1 MSLLPRRYAMSSRSA
16 SSSPDILG
24 PPGDADFLISS
35 PTKPFAGRQ
44 SWMSPANFSLLQT
57 PAKGKRVSLSPAKSA
72 HSIRF
77 DDILLPASPTMKL
90 NGRKVQTSSPS
101 RTQLDGNSSPW
112 RIRVTLEATQDE
124 NNRTSPSR
132 KRPRPDT
139 TVTKV
144 PLKGDEGLWEQTPKR
159 RRGRPRKSDSNA
171 TPNKGG
177 PGSTPGPKS
186 KRGRPRKVIQELP
199 SDENFEETH
208 EIPLAEPEQRYSPV
222 NLAVEGGSDDE
233 FPDALSAADLS
244 AQPEDTTQ
252 YDAVNSSPP
261 RSYIQPEGETLN
273 LNSTTQTQPRNYDN
287 YDNTNIHSPP
297 TRISSP
303 TNRNT
308 DFVTENTIH
317 AGHTPPPPRRIYPT
331 PTSSSLM
338 EEEHTGQGRPR
349 HGFSEN
355 FRPSAGRN
363 TNDPTDEHREFDS
376 IMESEGFSMVSLDT
390 LPSAKQHGLASDRKL
405 AKPIRKQSTNGQ
417 ESGILGRAR
426 TFASTIHNE
435 DIPITRVPQPNPAS
449 LVNNPALRSS
459 SNSPEQSPDRRQTS
473 GAIQT
478 AAENRLSSPFLPPA
492 QAQLPVLP
500 PTPKKYVPSLTRIIR
515 VGMALA
521 GAFRRQGDR
530 PQGLDSLSS
539 LHRPNA
545 ADEDF
550 ENPRRRLEDIF
561 SDFGSEMKR
570 ELHAAMGFGEALA
583 KRKRVAEQEREIE
596 EQSQQ
601 AAGAEVGGN
610 TQTPAEEFRRS
621 QMESMTPQQ
630 MRLDTTDSQPLDSVM
645 GRREAEWQR
654 EREAVSREIQMANSS
669 KVIVIDSDALTAESS
684 QDHSEGEY
692 KQGLEAE
699 PEPEMEPPVKSER
712 HFESENGAVPGAE
725 SGEDQVQESSDGEGY
740 EDIWQQEANDMHSS
754 DFTPRVGLRHVSHR
768 RRKPPSTIPSDE
780 VGTMSPAYWVNENYD
795 VPFLGKSE
803 VRRLREQE
811 VDLSVLLGARDT
823 PNRTRHYHG
832 NSTPQSIISSRYS
845 PVRGPSAK
853 SSRGHGDGSPRVED
867 RPALSPISEDVPR
880 DDAVDLEK
888 NSLPDPDR
896 DDDASISNLREGSRY
911 NSPPTPGPEKVG
923 GPDTQASWF
932 KRITSLT
939 PAWLKAPKDKLHEQL
954 NNGSNEQWPGEEY
967 IEADQPNFE
976 SIGDLRRDIDDNT
989 EHPDAQSTKDTYI
1002 DIDYQDSGSIGE
1014 RTPPRHVQGKRPHG
1028 NDHYE
1033 ATVRYPSLEPEIEEK
1048 PAESRRHL
1056 ALSGYFSDDHYATL
1070 RRLYVLA
1077 KHRPELFPYHAAPGR
1092 ADIIGDWIWTSDGR
1106 HGVPVTEL
1114 QFAIVDRFVQQL
1126 ALADLKAGG
1135 AGRIGWTDADLHKR
1149 LISIIIGEQIRAER
1163 KAREGDGG
1171 EL

>member
-1 MSLLPRRYAMSSRSA
+1 
-16 SSSPDILG
+16 
-24 PPGDADFLISS
+24 
-35 PTKPFAGRQ
+35 
-44 SWMSPANFSLLQT
+44 
-57 PAKGKRVSLSPAKSA
+57 
-72 HSIRF
+72 
-77 DDILLPASPTMKL
+77 MKL

-112 RIRVTLEATQDE
+112 RIRVTLEATQDDE
-124 NNRTSPSR
+124 NSRTSPSR

-144 PLKGDEGLWEQTPKR
+144 PLKGGEGLWEQTPKR

-171 TPNKGG
+171 TPIKGS
-177 PGSTPGPKS
+177 PGSTPGPKP
-186 KRGRPRKVIQELP
+186 KRGRPRKMIQELP

-222 NLAVEGGSDDE
+222 NLAVEGESDDE

-244 AQPEDTTQ
+244 AQREDATQ
-252 YDAVNSSPP
+252 YDAVDSSPP
-261 RSYIQPEGETLN
+261 PSYIEPEGETLHQ
-273 LNSTTQTQPRNYDN
+273 NSTTQTQPRNYDN

-303 TNRNT
+303 IDRNT
-308 DFVTENTIH
+308 DFVKENTIH
-317 AGHTPPPPRRIYPT
+317 AGHTPPPRRRTYPT

-338 EEEHTGQGRPR
+338 EEEHPGQGKPR
-349 HGFSEN
+349 NGFPET
-355 FRPSAGRN
+355 FRPSIGRN

-390 LPSAKQHGLASDRKL
+390 LPSAKQHALASDRKL

-417 ESGILGRAR
+417 GSGILGRAR
-426 TFASTIHNE
+426 TSASTIHNE

-459 SNSPEQSPDRRQTS
+459 SNSPEQSPDRRQNS

-478 AAENRLSSPFLPPA
+478 APENRLSSSFLPPA
-492 QAQLPVLP
+492 QARSPVLP
-500 PTPKKYVPSLTRIIR
+500 PAPKKYVPNLARIIR

-521 GAFRRQGDR
+521 GAFRREGHR
-530 PQGLDSLSS
+530 PQGLNSLSS
-539 LHRPNA
+539 LQRPDA

-550 ENPRRRLEDIF
+550 ENPRRRLEVIF
-561 SDFGSEMKR
+561 SDLGSEMKR

-583 KRKRVAEQEREIE
+583 KRKREVEQERERE

-601 AAGAEVGGN
+601 AAAAEVGGN
-610 TQTPAEEFRRS
+610 TQSPAEEFRRS

-630 MRLDTTDSQPLDSVM
+630 MRLDTTDSQLLDSVM

-669 KVIVIDSDALTAESS
+669 KVIVIDSDALTAEGS
-684 QDHSEGEY
+684 QDHSEDKY

-699 PEPEMEPPVKSER
+699 PEPEMESPVKSGR

-754 DFTPRVGLRHVSHR
+754 DFTPRVALRHVSHR

-823 PNRTRHYHG
+823 PNRTRYYHG
-832 NSTPQSIISSRYS
+832 NSTPQSIISGRHS
-845 PVRGPSAK
+845 PVRGPTAK
-853 SSRGHGDGSPRVED
+853 SFRGHGDGSPRVED

-880 DDAVDLEK
+880 HDAVDLEE
-888 NSLPDPDR
+888 NNLSDPDR
-896 DDDASISNLREGSRY
+896 DDNASVSNTREGSHY
-911 NSPPTPGPEKVG
+911 NSPPTPEPEKVG
-923 GPDTQASWF
+923 GPDTQTSSWF

-939 PAWLKAPKDKLHEQL
+939 PAWLKAPKDELH
-954 NNGSNEQWPGEEY
+954 GQWPGEEN
-967 IEADQPNFE
+967 IEADHPNFE
-976 SIGDLRRDIDDNT
+976 SIGDLRRDIDDNI

-1002 DIDYQDSGSIGE
+1002 EIGYEDSGSIGE
-1014 RTPPRHVQGKRPHG
+1014 RTPPRHVQRKRPHD

-1033 ATVRYPSLEPEIEEK
+1033 ATVRYPSLEREIEEK
-1048 PAESRRHL
+1048 PTESRRHL
-1056 ALSGYFSDDHYATL
+1056 ALSGYFSDNHYATL

-1077 KHRPELFPYHAAPGR
+1077 KHRPELFPYHPAPGR

-1106 HGVPVTEL
+1106 HGAPVTEL

-1126 ALADLKAGG
+1126 ALADLQAGG